1 MRAPQLRDNE
11 YNYPAMSDPLRDDQ
25 HPPGNGKSTSLLHRL
40 AHLVRRGHGA
50 NGIRES
56 LEEVIEESDRQ
67 STELSPQERRML
79 SNLLKFGELRVG
91 DVMVPRADIIAVEEQ
106 TSIREL
112 IESLR
117 KEQHSRLPIYRETL
131 DDPIGL
137 VHVKDLLSLVE
148 IAEDGT
154 MRWPDVPISKIR
166 RNILFV
172 PASMPVLDLL
182 LQMQTTHMHLAL
194 VIDEY
199 GGTDG
204 LVSIEDLVEEI
215 VGDIDDEHD
224 VAEAPQLKAL
234 PDGGW
239 EADARLD
246 LDDFREQTGLELE
259 PEGEDEEVDTL
270 GGLVVSLLG
279 RLPQRGEIVPHPSGL
294 EFEVLEADPRRVKRL
309 RLRRPQDAV
318 SPAPES

>member
-1 MRAPQLRDNE
+1 MSAPQH
-11 YNYPAMSDPLRDDQ
+11 DDQ
-25 HPPGNGKSTSLLHRL
+25 LPPGNGKSVSLLHRL
-40 AHLVRRGHGA
+40 AHFVRRGHA
-50 NGIRES
+50 SGIRES

-91 DVMVPRADIIAVEEQ
+91 DVMVPRADIVAVEEK
-106 TSIREL
+106 TSLREL

-131 DDPIGL
+131 DDPIGI
-137 VHVKDLLSLVE
+137 VHIKDLLSLVE
-148 IAEDGT
+148 IDEDGT
-154 MRWPDVPISKIR
+154 MHWPDVPIAKIR
-166 RNILFV
+166 RNLLFV
-172 PASMPVLDLL
+172 PASMPALDLL
-182 LQMQTTHMHLAL
+182 LQMQTSHMHLAL

-224 VAEAPQLKAL
+224 VAEAPLLKPL

-239 EADARLD
+239 EVDARLD
-246 LDDFREQTGLELE
+246 LDDFREQTGLELGLG
-259 PEGEDEEVDTL
+259 GEDEEVDTL
-270 GGLVVSLLG
+270 GGLVASVLG

-309 RLRRPQDAV
+309 RVRRWQAPAV
-318 SPAPES
+318 TPTGEP

>member
-1 MRAPQLRDNE
+1 MSEPQHN
-11 YNYPAMSDPLRDDQ
+11 DPN
-25 HPPGNGKSTSLLHRL
+25 PSGNGKTASFLRRL

-91 DVMVPRADIIAVEEQ
+91 DVMVPRADIVAVEEQ
-106 TSIREL
+106 TSLREL

-148 IAEDGT
+148 IGEDGA

-172 PASMPVLDLL
+172 PASMPALDLL

-224 VAEAPQLKAL
+224 VAEAPLLKAL
-234 PDGGW
+234 PDSGW

-246 LDDFREQTGLELE
+246 LDDFREQTGLELG

-279 RLPQRGEIVPHPSGL
+279 RLPQRGEIVPHPSGI

-309 RLRRPQDAV
+309 RLRRSQTEPATK
-318 SPAPES
+318 SAPES

>member
-1 MRAPQLRDNE
+1 
-11 YNYPAMSDPLRDDQ
+11 MSDPQRDDEF
-25 HPPGNGKSTSLLHRL
+25 PPGNGKAGSLLHRL

-79 SNLLKFGELRVG
+79 SNLLKFGEMRVG
-91 DVMVPRADIIAVEEQ
+91 DVMVPRADIVAVEEQ
-106 TSIREL
+106 TPLKEL

-117 KEQHSRLPIYRETL
+117 REQHSRLPIYRETL

-148 IAEDGT
+148 IGADGT

-172 PASMPVLDLL
+172 PASMPALDLL

-239 EADARLD
+239 EADARID
-246 LDDFREQTGLELE
+246 LDDFREQTGLELG

-279 RLPQRGEIVPHPSGL
+279 RLPQRGEIVPHPSGV

-309 RLRRPQDAV
+309 RLRRSQTEAAAE
-318 SPAPES
+318 PASES

>member
-1 MRAPQLRDNE
+1 
-11 YNYPAMSDPLRDDQ
+11 
-25 HPPGNGKSTSLLHRL
+25 
-40 AHLVRRGHGA
+40 
-50 NGIRES
+50 
-56 LEEVIEESDRQ
+56 
-67 STELSPQERRML
+67 ML

-91 DVMVPRADIIAVEEQ
+91 DVMVPRADIVAVEEQ
-106 TSIREL
+106 TSLNEL

-117 KEQHSRLPIYRETL
+117 REQHSRLPIYRETL

-148 IAEDGT
+148 ISEDGT

-172 PASMPVLDLL
+172 PASMPALDLL

-224 VAEAPQLKAL
+224 VAEAPLLKAL
-234 PDGGW
+234 PDGAW

-246 LDDFREQTGLELE
+246 LDDFREQTGLELG
-259 PEGEDEEVDTL
+259 PGGEDEEVDTL

-279 RLPQRGEIVPHPSGL
+279 RLPQRGEIVPHPSGI

-309 RLRRPQDAV
+309 RLRRSQTEAAAKT
-318 SPAPES
+318 APES